1 MEINFDADNILL
13 QLCINK
19 NLAKIAILEFP
30 IHMTVLPSFIE
41 HWNECNPQLGWYLFF
56 PSVLGMVVCYHARQL
71 RT

>member
-41 HWNECNPQLGWYLFF
+41 HWN
-56 PSVLGMVVCYHARQL
+56 
-71 RT
+71 